1 MTGKTTGYV
10 SIMLVALIL
19 GMMLAVQFR
28 VVNRAPVGIS
38 TDRAQEVVDEL
49 KQIDRERESLYKEIS
64 DLNYKLEQVNQ
75 GKNQA
80 IMALKSELE
89 KTRMSAGL
97 ITVTGPGLEV
107 VLDNPDKGDGSRQS
121 PGVFIIYAEDLL
133 KVVNELWGGGAEAI
147 SINNQRIVATTEI
160 RLAAPFININT
171 QRVVPPYQVLAI
183 GSPETLAN
191 ALEMPGGLGEY
202 LRDLGIEITVEE
214 HQELTVPAFSGG

>member
-28 VVNRAPVGIS
+28 VVNRAPAGIS
-38 TDRAQEVVDEL
+38 TDRAKEIVDEL
-49 KQIDRERESLYKEIS
+49 KQIDRERESLHKEIS

-75 GKNQA
+75 GKNEA
-80 IMALKSELE
+80 IMALKSELA

-97 ITVTGPGLEV
+97 VTVTGPGLEV
-107 VLDNPDKGDGSRQS
+107 VLDNPDKGDGNRLS

-147 SINNQRIVATTEI
+147 SINGQRIVATTEI

-171 QRVVPPYQVLAI
+171 KRVVPPYQVLAI
-183 GSPETLAN
+183 GDPDTLAN
-191 ALEMPGGLGEY
+191 ALELPGGLGEY
-202 LRDLGIEITVEE
+202 LRDLGIEITVEK
-214 HQELTVPAFSGG
+214 HQELTVPAFTGS

>member
-1 MTGKTTGYV
+1 
-10 SIMLVALIL
+10 
-19 GMMLAVQFR
+19 AVQFR

-75 GKNQA
+75 GKNEA

-107 VLDNPDKGDGSRQS
+107 VLDNPDKGGGSRLS

>member
-28 VVNRAPVGIS
+28 VVNRAPTGIS
-38 TDRAQEVVDEL
+38 TDRAKEVVDEI
-49 KQIDRERESLYKEIS
+49 KQIDRERESLHKEIS
-64 DLNYKLEQVNQ
+64 DLNYKLEQVTQ
-75 GKNQA
+75 GKNEA

-107 VLDNPDKGDGSRQS
+107 VLDNPDKGDGSRLS

-147 SINNQRIVATTEI
+147 SINGQRIVATTEI

-171 QRVVPPYQVLAI
+171 KRVVPPYQVLAI
-183 GSPETLAN
+183 GDPDTLAN
-191 ALEMPGGLGEY
+191 ALELPGGLGEY
-202 LRDLGIEITVEE
+202 LRDLGIEITVEK
-214 HQELTVPAFSGG
+214 HQELTVPAFTGN